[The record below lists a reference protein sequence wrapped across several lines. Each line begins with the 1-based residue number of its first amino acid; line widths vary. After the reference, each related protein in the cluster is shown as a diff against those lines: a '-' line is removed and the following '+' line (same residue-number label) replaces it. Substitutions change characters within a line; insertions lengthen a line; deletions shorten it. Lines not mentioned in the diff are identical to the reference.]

1 MSSSNT
7 IALSWQAVARVL
19 KDVAG
24 LRDWRY
30 MCHSR
35 ATILLLAVVDMLAGC
50 YSRMVTGV
58 VATPTCLAVLQGPL
72 AR

>member
-1 MSSSNT
+1 MLSSST
-7 IALSWQAVARVL
+7 ITLSQQAVARGL

-50 YSRMVTGV
+50 YSRMVREW
-58 VATPTCLAVLQGPL
+58 LEH
-72 AR
+72 

>member
-1 MSSSNT
+1 MASMSSSSA

-35 ATILLLAVVDMLAGC
+35 ATILSLAVVDVPAGC
-50 YSRMVTGV
+50 RT
-58 VATPTCLAVLQGPL
+58 
-72 AR
+72 